1 MLSALL
7 CSRTSPMLTLLCQ
20 LDGVGDGVAGRQ
32 AGSTTDRNAAATTNS
47 SVHDPNVSTV
57 EKGKAEIN
65 SGLGELQS
73 AKR

>member
-32 AGSTTDRNAAATTNS
+32 AGSTTDRNAATTNT
-47 SVHDPNVSTV
+47 SVRDPNVSTV

-65 SGLGELQS
+65 SGLSELQS